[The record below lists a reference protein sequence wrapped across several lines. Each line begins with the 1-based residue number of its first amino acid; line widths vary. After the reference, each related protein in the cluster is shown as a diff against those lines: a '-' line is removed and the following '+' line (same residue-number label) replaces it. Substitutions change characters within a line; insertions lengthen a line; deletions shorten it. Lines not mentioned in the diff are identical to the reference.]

1 MGRAGLIRLASASSM
16 FACWHAQHIQDPEP
30 SLPVQSAAA
39 CLCYYSGWQHALS
52 STSSGNVQHL
62 HRLPIQISGP
72 KDRGVSMP
80 QVSKVC
86 QPLDDLRDL
95 AASDSV
101 DTFVLS
107 YTSLLQACAQH
118 P

>member
-1 MGRAGLIRLASASSM
+1 MSM
-16 FACWHAQHIQDPEP
+16 
-30 SLPVQSAAA
+30 L
-39 CLCYYSGWQHALS
+39 
-52 STSSGNVQHL
+52 
-62 HRLPIQISGP
+62 
-72 KDRGVSMP
+72 

-107 YTSLLQACAQH
+107 YTSLLQARTQH

>member
-1 MGRAGLIRLASASSM
+1 MCRALAVPRGLAASGS
-16 FACWHAQHIQDPEP
+16 
-30 SLPVQSAAA
+30 
-39 CLCYYSGWQHALS
+39 
-52 STSSGNVQHL
+52 VQHL
-62 HRLPIQISGP
+62 HSICLHRLPRLISG
-72 KDRGVSMP
+72 KYLEHLVSVL

-107 YTSLLQACAQH
+107 YTSLLQARPRH

>member
-1 MGRAGLIRLASASSM
+1 MSM
-16 FACWHAQHIQDPEP
+16 
-30 SLPVQSAAA
+30 L
-39 CLCYYSGWQHALS
+39 
-52 STSSGNVQHL
+52 
-62 HRLPIQISGP
+62 
-72 KDRGVSMP
+72 

-107 YTSLLQACAQH
+107 YTSLLQARAEHLCACPEPVHDRSHGVWLQLPAPCRKNH
-118 P
+118 GHKRSAFGA